1 MLSCDILSDS
11 NVPYHS
17 NVPYTRRWEVMPES
31 GIKWLEI
38 ANFLTRVF
46 FDMSPQIWTHEP
58 NLQIL
63 QD

>member
-1 MLSCDILSDS
+1 
-11 NVPYHS
+11 
-17 NVPYTRRWEVMPES
+17 MPES

-46 FDMSPQIWTHEP
+46 FDMSPQIWTREP